1 MSDTSGKTKL
11 SKTQPTEAGSKTIVA
26 DDELAFFVAMLAR
39 LSGKVAGVRTER
51 TNIYL
56 NGEQVAIVIVNGCIW
71 TDEGDLIVKK
81 NGDDEAE

>member
-1 MSDTSGKTKL
+1 
-11 SKTQPTEAGSKTIVA
+11 
-26 DDELAFFVAMLAR
+26 MLAR